1 MFEKENVMQADLEWV
16 RFASELAGPGF
27 ALFQR
32 ELTKFNGH
40 RLEPSLPH
48 PGWRDDVRAECRVL
62 QAEGEFVEAVRQ
74 EIAPLVTDVPETV
87 DAFIAWFERLR
98 ASGPGQ
104 GDPLFPWLAVTAS
117 LDEMKWFIQQEV
129 AGEAG
134 FDDLLALTQV
144 KMPEQAKLE
153 MARNYWD
160 EMGRGA
166 SKGMHGPMLE
176 RLARHVDVQPTS
188 ETVIPEALALGNMM
202 VALASNRRYA
212 FHSVG
217 ALGVIEMTAPTR
229 ASYVDR
235 GLRRLGI
242 PAKKRHY
249 FALHAVLDVKHS
261 ETWNREVLRSLVAG
275 DTARARAIGEGAV
288 LRLWHG
294 ARCFECYRRKFNL
307 LALDSE
313 AA

>member
-1 MFEKENVMQADLEWV
+1 MRGVNWTK
-16 RFASELAGPGF
+16 FASELAGSGF
-27 ALFQR
+27 GRFQR
-32 ELTKFNGH
+32 GLTKFNRR

-48 PGWRDDVRAECRVL
+48 PAWRDDVHDECRVL
-62 QAEGEFVEAVRQ
+62 QAEGEFVEAVRTQ
-74 EIAPLVTDVPETV
+74 IAPLVADIPETV
-87 DAFIAWFERLR
+87 DGFIAWFERLR
-98 ASGPGQ
+98 ATGPGQ
-104 GDPLFPWLAVTAS
+104 GDPLFPWLAAQAN
-117 LDEMKWFIQQEV
+117 LDEMRWFVEQEI

-134 FDDLLALTQV
+134 FDDLLALTQI
-144 KMPEQAKLE
+144 KMSEQAKLE

-166 SKGMHGPMLE
+166 NKGMHGPMLE
-176 RLARHVDVQPTS
+176 RLARHLDVRPTPD
-188 ETVIPEALALGNMM
+188 TVIPEALALGNMM
-202 VALASNRRYA
+202 IALASNRRYA

-229 ASYVDR
+229 AGYVER

-242 PAKKRHY
+242 TAKKRHY

-261 ETWNREVLRSLVAG
+261 ETWNREVLRSLVAE
-275 DTARARAIGEGAV
+275 DRARSRAIGEGAV

-294 ARCFECYRRKFNL
+294 ARCFECYRRKFGL
-307 LALDSE
+307 TAPDSR